1 MNKTR
6 VSTLEGIQFYIVSY
20 RIIRV
25 LDSKQYMQQLSIF
38 YSILEGNKC
47 CGIKK
52 DVKEGK

>member
-1 MNKTR
+1 MNKTH